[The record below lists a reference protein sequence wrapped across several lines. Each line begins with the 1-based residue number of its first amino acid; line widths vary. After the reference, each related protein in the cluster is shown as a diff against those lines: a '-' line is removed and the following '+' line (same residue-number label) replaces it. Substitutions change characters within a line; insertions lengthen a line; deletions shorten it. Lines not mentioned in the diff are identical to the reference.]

1 MSSQARNISVS
12 ISLLPPL
19 ISLPP
24 STLGSNHTVLFP
36 VLQQSK
42 FTRAAGT
49 LDLLFPLPGTFFPS
63 SLHGLPLLINQV
75 LGKMSFLEKL
85 SLTTLIFLPHNSPDN
100 VFLFHFLL
108 STYYYLLTCLLHS
121 STRIKNY
128 TRAFLSLSFT
138 TVFQCPK

>member
-42 FTRAAGT
+42 FTPAAGT

-75 LGKMSFLEKL
+75 LGKMSFLERL
-85 SLTTLIFLPHNSPDN
+85 SLTTLTNIPSTSFTQY

-108 STYYYLLTCLLHS
+108 SSYYYLLTCY
-121 STRIKNY
+121 Y
-128 TRAFLSLSFT
+128 TLFH
-138 TVFQCPK
+138 